1 MLTFEQTN
9 VLGQILS
16 DTSSKGRGSIATINS
31 HTQGDTLVLVY
42 NTIVN
47 FACEKSLRLQT
58 QSLTEESISLLK
70 DRISEIKKRFMEKT
84 GDSLSLKEQDNNDSI
99 ELIQAT
105 SISPRKVAYYKRFVT
120 LRIEN

>member
-31 HTQGDTLVLVY
+31 HTQDDILVLVY

-47 FACEKSLRLQT
+47 FACETSLQLQT
-58 QSLTEESISLLK
+58 QRLTEESIALLK
-70 DRISEIKKRFMEKT
+70 ERVSEIKKRFSEVT
-84 GDSLSLKEQDNNDSI
+84 GDSLSLKEKSNNDSI

-105 SISPRKVAYYKRFVT
+105 SISPRKVAYYRRFVT
-120 LRIEN
+120 LKIEN